1 MPNKSCLTELQLT
14 SIYNDG
20 IDSLPISREPKRVRD
35 AYVAMQDL
43 TPDEIATVEDPTEY
57 SLWMESTMN
66 PIPLLCTLLA
76 GRDRIEPDRL
86 HYRAKDNPSSIILT
100 SLHYYYTGLED
111 DDFVLAFKHLLDSD
125 NATVEYQ
132 ARVQRA
138 LSKPSEEEFGCEKGG
153 KRRHSRTTWLV
164 QFAGH
169 LIVWF
174 SDVYIYPS
182 DLLRWK
188 MIHRSSF
195 VL

>member
-1 MPNKSCLTELQLT
+1 M
-14 SIYNDG
+14 
-20 IDSLPISREPKRVRD
+20 
-35 AYVAMQDL
+35 
-43 TPDEIATVEDPTEY
+43 
-57 SLWMESTMN
+57 
-66 PIPLLCTLLA
+66 
-76 GRDRIEPDRL
+76 
-86 HYRAKDNPSSIILT
+86 
-100 SLHYYYTGLED
+100 ED

-174 SDVYIYPS
+174 SDVSLLLFLPS
-182 DLLRWK
+182 FTSLHFLLPFA
-188 MIHRSSF
+188 SLTSLF
-195 VL
+195 CFFFAFSYSLLP